1 VSLSLCYFTGSILL
15 LGQKFEDNPGYREA
29 WRFRQVTKVFRL
41 SWKGSSDAPCNLYA
55 QQLGLVCIRCDRLD
69 LSQFLGGE
77 QISLDNAYG
86 SGISLNQTGD
96 QSGETFTGILFHRDM
111 GYMDLDLNTFSIE
124 EVIGE
129 DVPPACILWYLD
141 EEAVA
146 SFLINDSRFT
156 GLTGIFSWS

>member
-1 VSLSLCYFTGSILL
+1 LKIIQGIE
-15 LGQKFEDNPGYREA
+15 K
-29 WRFRQVTKVFRL
+29 
-41 SWKGSSDAPCNLYA
+41 
-55 QQLGLVCIRCDRLD
+55 
-69 LSQFLGGE
+69 LGGSARL
-77 QISLDNAYG
+77 QKYFDSVGKAAQTPLATSMPNNSVWYASAATVWISPSFWGGSKFLDVSLDNAYG

-96 QSGETFTGILFHRDM
+96 QSGETFTGILFHRDI
-111 GYMDLDLNTFSIE
+111 GYMDSDLNTFSIE